1 MKHTALILTL
11 LAISGCTLDDARTN
25 NPELRLM
32 FQPDMLM
39 QVASE
44 GVRNFPQEQ
53 SIGVSA
59 WKLNESISWEEGAED
74 AEPYLTLSEASG
86 KEVQIIDTVSHKEV
100 SDVLWVIDEQPA
112 WPDVDEHLTFMAF
125 SPYSSD
131 YGCDRSDGVT
141 CSVDILQ
148 DQTDILYTAPVTD
161 RHKLR
166 NGWVVPLHFQHALCE
181 VSFRVKNRVADD
193 ESIVV
198 HSISM
203 DGVHHKGSFA
213 SLADPQWT
221 LDESTV
227 ELEIF
232 EGEFETEQE
241 PGLIGRTW
249 LMLPQEL
256 DSQVSVK
263 YRYTTFADTYINQNL
278 KTLTL
283 NTRLEAGK
291 SYVFTLSV
299 GIDDVKFLTE
309 LIEHRM
315 K

>member
-11 LAISGCTLDDARTN
+11 LAISGCTLDEARTN

-100 SDVLWVIDEQPA
+100 SDVLWVIDEQPE

-148 DQTDILYTAPVTD
+148 DQVDLPVLGSIAPGKADHPLLNEVLLSLRFTA
-161 RHKLR
+161 
-166 NGWVVPLHFQHALCE
+166 QALC
-181 VSFRVKNRVADD
+181 V
-193 ESIVV
+193 
-198 HSISM
+198 
-203 DGVHHKGSFA
+203 
-213 SLADPQWT
+213 L
-221 LDESTV
+221 L
-227 ELEIF
+227 
-232 EGEFETEQE
+232 
-241 PGLIGRTW
+241 LIHG
-249 LMLPQEL
+249 Q
-256 DSQVSVK
+256 
-263 YRYTTFADTYINQNL
+263 
-278 KTLTL
+278 
-283 NTRLEAGK
+283 
-291 SYVFTLSV
+291 
-299 GIDDVKFLTE
+299 KFLIK
-309 LIEHRM
+309 LLR
-315 K
+315 